1 MTGEGAEAANVEAC
15 GDSCSRQTGNDSG
28 PWAAGR
34 GTPEFENDQ
43 GTGPKDQMEGGQQVR
58 SDPSA
63 QGHLWGEEM
72 VPEN

>member
-1 MTGEGAEAANVEAC
+1 MAGEGAEAAHVEAR

-28 PWAAGR
+28 PRAAGR

-43 GTGPKDQMEGGQQVR
+43 GTGPKDQVR
-58 SDPSA
+58 SSPSA

-72 VPEN
+72 ISEK